1 VLFIAPHRSLT
12 PLDLKRRLTEAGTI
26 SGARRLSISDVVSR
40 LQTNVGIEAADEAIR
55 AETARVVTVGNG
67 GFSMKHTISVASSF
81 VSRTLRS
88 RAPQM
93 DDALWKGATLFML
106 ALVTALL
113 ATLAR

>member
-67 GFSMKHTISVASSF
+67 GVFDETYDFGCIFVREQDAAVSGASN
-81 VSRTLRS
+81 
-88 RAPQM
+88 
-93 DDALWKGATLFML
+93 G
-106 ALVTALL
+106 
-113 ATLAR
+113 